1 MKNIFIMITLFI
13 FQNFALAQ
21 QVQIN
26 LGEAK
31 TKKSN
36 LALPA
41 LVYLGA
47 PGSAA
52 NYNEVGS
59 TFYQNLTS
67 ALSVSSYFTLLPT
80 SSYLEDTLKT
90 GIKPLPEP
98 GGFKFQSW
106 KAINADFLI
115 RIGFSILNGQLSIEA
130 NLYQVSQEKLILGK
144 KYQGPTSQARKIAFL
159 YANDVLKALTGKEGM
174 FLSQFLFTSDRD
186 SQDDHREVFKMDWDG
201 DNIQKLTDHKTITLS
216 PAWSANADKIAYT
229 AYVKRVGAK
238 FRNPDMLI
246 YELKTKK
253 RYIVSYR
260 QGMNSGASFSPDNKH
275 LFLTISNGKT
285 PNIYKMTFD
294 GTLVK
299 QLTDGPLN
307 AMNVEPSVS
316 PDGNKI
322 AFSSDR
328 SGAPMIY
335 IMNADG
341 SDVKRKT
348 FVGRY
353 NSSPA
358 WSPDGQKIAFAGQT
372 DDHYDI
378 FIMDVESGNISKIT
392 SAKKSNGKYA
402 TNEDPTFSPDGRF
415 VVYTSDRTGT
425 NQIYISTIDGSEE
438 RAITKDKFNY
448 YKPRW
453 SVNID

>member
-1 MKNIFIMITLFI
+1 MKSYLIFLSSLI
-13 FQNFALAQ
+13 FSQIVFAQ

-36 LALPA
+36 LAIPA
-41 LVYLGA
+41 LVYMGA

-52 NYNEVGS
+52 NYNEVGIE
-59 TFYQNLTS
+59 FYQNLTS
-67 ALSVSSYFTLLPT
+67 ALGVSSYFNLLPT

-98 GGFKFQSW
+98 GGFNFQSW
-106 KAINADFLI
+106 KSINADFLI
-115 RIGFSILNGQLSIEA
+115 RIGFNIVNGQLTIDA
-130 NLYQVSQEKLILGK
+130 YLYQVSQEKIILGK
-144 KYQGPTSQARKIAFL
+144 KYQGATNQARRMAFL
-159 YANDVLKALTGKEGM
+159 YANDILKSLTGKEGM
-174 FLSQFLFTSDRD
+174 FLSQFLFTSDRHN
-186 SQDDHREVFKMDWDG
+186 QADHREVFKMDWDG
-201 DNIQKLTDHKTITLS
+201 DNIMQLTDHKTIALS
-216 PAWSANADKIAYT
+216 PAWSPTAGQIAYT

-246 YELKTKK
+246 YEIKTKK

-260 QGMNSGASFSPDNKH
+260 QGMNSGAAFAPDNKH
-275 LFLTISNGKT
+275 LYLTISNGKT

-299 QLTDGPLN
+299 QLTSGPLN
-307 AMNVEPSVS
+307 AMNVEPSAS
-316 PDGNKI
+316 PDGQKI

-372 DDHYDI
+372 DDHYDV
-378 FIMDVESGNISKIT
+378 FIMDVESGNITKLT
-392 SAKKSNGKYA
+392 SARKANGKYA
-402 TNEDPTFSPDGRF
+402 SNEDPSFSPDGRF

-425 NQIYISTIDGSEE
+425 NQIYISTIDGNEE
-438 RAITKDKFNY
+438 RAITKDKYNY

-453 SVNID
+453 SININ

>member
-1 MKNIFIMITLFI
+1 MKSFLMILLTLFI
-13 FQNFALAQ
+13 SQSVFSQ
-21 QVQIN
+21 QIQIN

-36 LALPA
+36 LAIPA

-47 PGSAA
+47 PGSAS
-52 NYNEVGS
+52 NYNEVGA

-67 ALSVSSYFTLLPT
+67 ALSVSSYFNLLPT

-90 GIKPLPEP
+90 GIKPLPEQ

-115 RIGFSILNGQLSIEA
+115 RVGFSILNGQLTVEA

-144 KYQGPTSQARKIAFL
+144 KYQGPTSQARRIAFL
-159 YANDVLKALTGKEGM
+159 YANDILKSLTGKEGM
-174 FLSQFLFTSDRD
+174 FLSQFLFTSDRN

-201 DNIQKLTDHKTITLS
+201 DHLVQLTDHKTITLS
-216 PAWSANADKIAYT
+216 PAWSPDAGKIAYT
-229 AYVKRVGAK
+229 AYVKRIGAK
-238 FRNPDMLI
+238 FRNPDMLV
-246 YELKTKK
+246 YEIKSKK

-260 QGMNSGASFSPDNKH
+260 QGMNSGAAFAPDNKH
-275 LFLTISNGKT
+275 LYLTISNGKT
-285 PNIYKMTFD
+285 PNIFKMTFD

-299 QLTDGPLN
+299 QLTSGPLN

-316 PDGNKI
+316 PDGQKI

-335 IMNADG
+335 IMNSDG
-341 SDVKRKT
+341 SEVKRKT

-358 WSPDGQKIAFAGQT
+358 WSPDGLKIAFAGQT

-378 FIMDVESGNISKIT
+378 FIMDVETGNISKIT
-392 SAKKSNGKYA
+392 SAKKANGRYA
-402 TNEDPTFSPDGRF
+402 SNEDPSFSPDGRF
-415 VVYTSDRTGT
+415 VVYTSDRTGS

-438 RAITKDKFNY
+438 RAITKDKHNY

-453 SVNID
+453 SINID